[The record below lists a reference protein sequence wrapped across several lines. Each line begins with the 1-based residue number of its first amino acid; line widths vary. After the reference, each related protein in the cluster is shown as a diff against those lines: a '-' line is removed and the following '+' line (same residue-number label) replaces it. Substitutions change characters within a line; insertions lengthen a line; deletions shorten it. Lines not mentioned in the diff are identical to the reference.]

1 MPDSDII
8 QNMRDHW
15 NSLSTDEALE
25 VPEWKIT
32 IYKQPMNMQ
41 QKGKL
46 FKKMEADP
54 IEGLVYVLIQLALD
68 QKGNNLYTLENKQF
82 LLTRT
87 DPDLLSSI
95 ATWLMQTPSKKDIK
109 KKQITTMTTIQQ
121 YNQLII
127 LNYLFIKLWSSQL
140 RSL

>member
-109 KKQITTMTTIQQ
+109 KK
-121 YNQLII
+121 
-127 LNYLFIKLWSSQL
+127 
-140 RSL
+140 

>member
-15 NSLSTDEALE
+15 NSLNTDEALE

-109 KKQITTMTTIQQ
+109 KK
-121 YNQLII
+121 
-127 LNYLFIKLWSSQL
+127 
-140 RSL
+140 

>member
-15 NSLSTDEALE
+15 NSLSTDESME
-25 VPEWKIT
+25 VPEWKVT

-46 FKKMEADP
+46 FKKMESDP

-68 QKGNNLYTLENKQF
+68 EQGNNLYTLENKQF
-82 LLTRT
+82 LMTRT
-87 DPDLLSSI
+87 DPDLLSSV
-95 ATWLMQTPSKKDIK
+95 ATWLMQTPTKSDIK
-109 KKQITTMTTIQQ
+109 KK
-121 YNQLII
+121 
-127 LNYLFIKLWSSQL
+127 
-140 RSL
+140 